1 MWLLQNSA
9 VCWDICVSRT
19 TSSVRSGRYSDN
31 VSGADNQQER
41 LSSQEQRRWWLAGFV
56 EGEGSVCVSLKRH
69 ARAAFG
75 CFVQPEFFL
84 YQHRNRRSLLEMAA
98 EEFGS
103 GTIFAKPGNETVLVL
118 KITDR
123 RVLRDSVVPFL
134 RRYMRFSA
142 RVADYEIF
150 ATAVDLV
157 CQGRH
162 RCRDGIM
169 ELVGLAYTI
178 NGNGKN
184 RRIPQHE
191 VLDRILRGHTLNAA
205 SHGEDMVRPPRR
217 RGELGGTET
226 A

>member
-1 MWLLQNSA
+1 
-9 VCWDICVSRT
+9 
-19 TSSVRSGRYSDN
+19 

-69 ARAAFG
+69 PAAAFG
-75 CFVQPEFFL
+75 YLVQPEFFL
-84 YQHRNRRSLLEMAA
+84 YQHRDRRSLLEMAA

-103 GTIFAKPGNETVLVL
+103 GTIFPKPGNESVLVL

-123 RVLRDSVVPFL
+123 RVLRDVVVPFL

-150 ATAVDLV
+150 ATVVDLV
-157 CQGRH
+157 NQGWQR
-162 RCRDGIM
+162 RVEGII
-169 ELVGLAYTI
+169 ELVRLAYTI
-178 NGNGKN
+178 NGNGKH
-184 RRIPQHE
+184 RRIPQDE
-191 VLDRILRGHTLNAA
+191 VIDRILRGHTLNTA
-205 SHGEDMVRPPRR
+205 SRGEEMVRPPRR

-226 A
+226 T

>member
-1 MWLLQNSA
+1 
-9 VCWDICVSRT
+9 
-19 TSSVRSGRYSDN
+19 

-56 EGEGSVCVSLKRH
+56 EGEGSVCISVKRH
-69 ARAAFG
+69 ATARFG
-75 CFVQPEFFL
+75 YFVQPEFFL
-84 YQHRNRRSLLEMAA
+84 YQHRNRRRLLEMAA

-103 GTIFAKPGNETVLVL
+103 GTIFPKPGNPDVLVL
-118 KITDR
+118 KIGDR

-134 RRYMRFSA
+134 RRYVRFSA

-157 CQGRH
+157 NQGAH
-162 RCRDGIM
+162 QTVDGIV

-178 NGNGKN
+178 NGHGKN
-184 RRIPQHE
+184 RRVPQGV
-191 VLDRILRGHTLNAA
+191 VLDRILRGHTLDAPGR
-205 SHGEDMVRPPRR
+205 SEDMVRPPRR

-226 A
+226 T